1 MYKILLQTLGLS
13 LFGFALQAYAAE
25 PLNLS
30 NATLK
35 GTETIATPHGNIQ
48 LEHNYPTDSSSAML
62 FDVMDAQRASQAYM
76 WATPLIG
83 FASWKNEQ
91 AKSYEADRFGDFVV
105 FKSLKEKRGIVT
117 GNLTTPYVISFM
129 NLEKAPILVD
139 YPAGKTI
146 GGVLDVWQRPVASF
160 GMSGADKGKGGKY
173 IVVGPEDDPAKYSD
187 QGGMVIQSPS
197 NNIFLG
203 LRIIDTDP
211 QFATEFESS
220 FKISYLGEK
229 PVSSRFIKG
238 LDRKWSATPPRG
250 LAYWKVLAEIINE
263 EPIREVD
270 KIMMAM
276 LAPLGIV
283 KGEPFSPDERQRKIL
298 KEGAAMGELFSRN
311 IQVNPRFSQPYWKG
325 TNWYKSFDFVTSQE
339 TDTLLQLDERT
350 TWFYEAVTSSDGM
363 VNPKVGMGQVYMT
376 TKRDNNGQLLRADKT
391 YRLHVPANVPAKQ
404 FWSLTLYSEQTRRPY
419 DNGGTDISSVS
430 LDSRMKQLQ
439 VNSDGSIDLYVGV
452 KAPEGLESN
461 FLKTVGEDGW
471 FPYFR
476 LYAPT
481 EPFFDKSF
489 SLPDLEVLEIQ

>member
-1 MYKILLQTLGLS
+1 MHKILLLFFGMS
-13 LFGFALQAYAAE
+13 LCVFALQVSADQ

-30 NATLK
+30 DATLE
-35 GTETIATPHGNIQ
+35 GTETIVTSFGNVQI
-48 LEHNYPTDSSSAML
+48 EHNYPTDNSSTML
-62 FDVMDAQRASQAYM
+62 FDIMDAQRASQAYM

-83 FASWKNEQ
+83 FASWKSEQ

-117 GNLTTPYVISFM
+117 ANLTTPYIIGFM
-129 NLEKAPILVD
+129 NLEKAPILID

-160 GMSGADKGKGGKY
+160 GMAGSDKGKGGKY
-173 IVVGPEDDPAKYSD
+173 LVIGPKDDLTEYSD
-187 QGGMVIQSPS
+187 KGQIVIQSPS

-211 QFATEFESS
+211 QFAAKFESS
-220 FKISYLGEK
+220 LKISYLGEK
-229 PVSSRFIKG
+229 PVNSRFIKG
-238 LDRKWSATPPRG
+238 LDREWSATPPRG
-250 LAYWKVLAEIINE
+250 LAYWKMLAEIVNQ
-263 EPIREVD
+263 EPVREVD

-276 LAPLGIV
+276 LAPLGIE
-283 KGEPFSPDERQRKIL
+283 KDKPFKPDDRQRKIL
-298 KEGAAMGELFSRN
+298 TEGAALGEMFTRN
-311 IQVNPRFSQPYWKG
+311 IQVNPRYSQPYWKG
-325 TNWYKSFDFVTSQE
+325 TSWYKSFDFVTSQK
-339 TDTLLQLDERT
+339 TDVMLQLDERA
-350 TWFYEAVTSSDGM
+350 TWFYEAVTSSEGM
-363 VNPKVGMGQVYMT
+363 VNPKAGIGQVYMT

-419 DNGGTDISSVS
+419 ENGGAEISSVS

-439 VNSDGSIDLYVGV
+439 FNSDGSIDLYVGV
-452 KAPEGLESN
+452 KPPKELGNN
-461 FLKTVGEDGW
+461 FLKTVDEDGW

-489 SLPDLEVLEIQ
+489 SLPDFEVLEKQ